1 MSQQSHITGDR
12 VCLKPNSRSFPGG
25 PVIENLPSSTGQTSL
40 IPGQGTKIPHA
51 TGQQASPAW
60 QTLRSP
66 CTKRRAGARPLRPNT
81 INKGCPRLGWGRLP
95 AVREARVWALGWDLL
110 EKGRLPT
117 PGFSPGKSRDC
128 TVHGA
133 TKSQTQLSNLHSQPN
148 K

>member
-51 TGQQASPAW
+51 TGQQASPASNLEKPVH
-60 QTLRSP
+60 QTES
-66 CTKRRAGARPLRPNT
+66 RRPATETQHHQQGLPSA
-81 INKGCPRLGWGRLP
+81 RLGKTACSAGGP
-95 AVREARVWALGWDLL
+95 GVGPGLG
-110 EKGRLPT
+110 
-117 PGFSPGKSRDC
+117 SPGEGKATHSRILAWKIQGLYSPWGHKESD
-128 TVHGA
+128 TNE
-133 TKSQTQLSNLHSQPN
+133 QLSLTA